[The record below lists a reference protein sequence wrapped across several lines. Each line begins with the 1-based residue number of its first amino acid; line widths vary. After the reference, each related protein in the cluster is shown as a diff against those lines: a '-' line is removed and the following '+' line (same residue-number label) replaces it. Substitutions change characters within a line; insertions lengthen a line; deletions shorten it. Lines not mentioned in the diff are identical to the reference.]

1 MGTNHYHSVDFTRE
15 VNGETTTYNSYEDWG
30 LYLTEPVAVSAPEPN
45 TYMVEVPG
53 RNGSLDLTEST
64 IGTVTYQDREIEFP
78 FLCRKKRKDWN
89 KIYSKVMNEV
99 HGRQCEITCSDDP
112 DYTYEGRVTVDKWDA
127 DGTMAFPTLR
137 ATVRPFKTEK
147 TEREYAVELSETS
160 EKTVRLSGVR
170 NDMYELNSGSGDARK
185 TVIVFG
191 SKNVRSVDWGL
202 YKSLTVVYDKKAG
215 KKTSITVAT
224 TGMSAGHLEQTQ
236 MTQHSWTLE
245 KENTKITWGGIYKIT
260 VTGDVKNV
268 KIYAT
273 LQANATITVE
283 GSAKPVI
290 PDIETTADV
299 TIVVNGQK
307 YDVTTGSYYNENIV
321 IRNDPVTFVI
331 TAKNAVTGGETVT
344 IRYRR
349 GSL

>member
-30 LYLTEPVAVSAPEPN
+30 LYLTEPVVVSAPEPN

-89 KIYSKVMNEV
+89 KIYTKVMNEV
-99 HGRQCEITCSDDP
+99 HGRRCEITCSDDP

-147 TEREYAVELSETS
+147 TEREYAVELSAAS
-160 EKTVRLSGVR
+160 EKTVRLSGIR
-170 NDMYELNSGSGDARK
+170 NDMYTLNSGSGDARR

-191 SKNVRSVDWGL
+191 SKNVQSVDWDI
-202 YKSLTVVYDKKAG
+202 YKSLTVEYDKKAG
-215 KKTSITVAT
+215 RKTSITV
-224 TGMSAGHLEQTQ
+224 SAGEMGAGSVEQVQNT
-236 MTQHSWTLE
+236 HYSWTLE
-245 KENTKITWGGIYKIT
+245 KTKTALTWEKIYKIT
-260 VTGDVKNV
+260 ITGDAKNV
-268 KIYAT
+268 KIYGT
-273 LQANATITVE
+273 LQANATMTVE

-307 YDVTTGSYYNENIV
+307 YDVTAGTYYNENIV
-321 IRNDPVTFVI
+321 IRNDPVTFAI